1 MSLRRQAR
9 TLEAALPYKLM
20 AAELIGKYL
29 IVSRADY
36 KSEENAW
43 LPYVL
48 VMWNDEDEEWHFYSR
63 HFENIGR
70 AFETQK
76 GAENF
81 GLTVARAWITD
92 KL

>member
-1 MSLRRQAR
+1 
-9 TLEAALPYKLM
+9 M

-43 LPYVL
+43 LPYVI
-48 VMWNDEDEEWHFYSR
+48 VMWNDEDRHFYSR
-63 HFENIGR
+63 HIENLGR
-70 AFETQK
+70 VFETQK

-81 GLTVARAWITD
+81 GFTVARAWITD